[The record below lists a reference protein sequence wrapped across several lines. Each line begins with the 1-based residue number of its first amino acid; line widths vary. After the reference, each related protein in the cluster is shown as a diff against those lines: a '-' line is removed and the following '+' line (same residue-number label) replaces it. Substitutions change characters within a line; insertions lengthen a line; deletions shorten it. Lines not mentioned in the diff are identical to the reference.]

1 MHIVLVSP
9 RNSRSFWTL
18 DGSLPVLGK
27 PCVLPNLALPT
38 IAALTPPP
46 HTIELV
52 DENVEAVDFRV
63 DADLIG
69 ITGFIVHKEHM
80 FELIAG
86 FKAQGKRVA
95 VGGSYATLCPEDF
108 QGKVDVLFAGE
119 AEETWP
125 RFLEDYSRG
134 DWEPIYRAPQLPDI
148 SSRPVPRFDL
158 LRTGRYRTMLMQF
171 ARGCPFECEFCD
183 IIVMYGRKP
192 RTKSVPSAMAEVEA
206 LHRLGAR
213 SVFLVDDNFIGN
225 RARAKDFLR
234 ALAPW
239 QKDRGYP
246 ITFQTE
252 ASINLA
258 RDDELLD
265 LMRTAHFRSVFIG
278 IESPRKASLDET
290 RKVQNARED
299 MVLAVHKIQ
308 SYGIE
313 VQAGMIVGFDADDT
327 SIFEEHSRFLE
338 EARIPISMTGLLN
351 ALPKTPLYERLGREG
366 RLLGA
371 TTGDQ
376 FVFTNIVPAGMSRL
390 ELYRGYRELLEE
402 LYDHRLFRRRAL
414 ALIRHIGEAGA
425 PSTLRDVDVF
435 LRFLWYCVLRAD
447 RSRAALSIS
456 LFAAAL
462 MRKPSRLGLAVALAI
477 WHVHLHD
484 FVRTLSPLLSEMQ
497 EDLARSPKSEHIL
510 PAHFSAE
517 VLISLRS
524 RRQWSA
530 SRLPEPRSGEAT

>member
-1 MHIVLVSP
+1 MHIVLISP
-9 RNSRSFWTL
+9 RNPRSFWTL

-38 IAALTPPP
+38 IAALTPQP
-46 HTIELV
+46 HTVELV

-69 ITGFIVHKEHM
+69 ITGFIVHKERM

-86 FKAQGKRVA
+86 FKAEGKRVA

-108 QGKVDVLFAGE
+108 EGKVDVLFAGE

-125 RFLEDYSRG
+125 RFLEDFSRG
-134 DWEPIYRAPQLPDI
+134 DLKPIYRAPQLPDI
-148 SSRPVPRFDL
+148 ASRPIPRFDL
-158 LRTGRYRTMLMQF
+158 LRTKRYRTMLMQF

-192 RTKSVPSAMAEVEA
+192 RTKSVTSAMAEVDA
-206 LHRLGAR
+206 LYRLGAS

-234 ALAPW
+234 ALAEW
-239 QKDRGYP
+239 QQERGYP

-258 RDDELLD
+258 RDDELLG
-265 LMRTAHFRSVFIG
+265 LMRAAHFRSVFIG
-278 IESPRKASLDET
+278 IESPRKVSLKET

-299 MVLAVHKIQ
+299 MVVAVHKIQ
-308 SYGIE
+308 SFGIE
-313 VQAGMIVGFDADDT
+313 VQAGMIVGFDADDP
-327 SIFEEHSRFLE
+327 SIFEEHFRFLE

-351 ALPKTPLYERLGREG
+351 ALPKTPLYERLEREG
-366 RLLGA
+366 RLLGT

-376 FVFTNIVPAGMSRL
+376 FVFTNIMPAGMTRL
-390 ELYRGYRELLEE
+390 ELYRGYRELLED
-402 LYDHRLFRRRAL
+402 LYNHKLFRRRAL
-414 ALIRHIGEAGA
+414 KLIRHIGGGGA
-425 PSTLRDVDVF
+425 RFSLRDVDVF
-435 LRFLWYCVLRAD
+435 FRYLWYCILGAD
-447 RSRAALSIS
+447 KSRAALSIS
-456 LFAAAL
+456 LLAAAL
-462 MRKPSRLGLAVALAI
+462 IYKPSRLGVAVSLAI

-497 EDLARSPKSEHIL
+497 EALARNPASNHIL
-510 PAHFSAE
+510 PAQILSQDPDPSAFE
-517 VLISLRS
+517 
-524 RRQWSA
+524 
-530 SRLPEPRSGEAT
+530 EPAV

>member
-9 RNSRSFWTL
+9 RNPRSFWTL

-46 HTIELV
+46 HTIELL
-52 DENVEAVDFRV
+52 DENVEAVDFRL
-63 DADLIG
+63 DADLVG
-69 ITGFIVHKEHM
+69 ITGFIVHKERM
-80 FELIAG
+80 FELIAS
-86 FKAQGKRVA
+86 FKAEGKRVA

-108 QGKVDVLFAGE
+108 QGKVDVLFVGE

-134 DWEPIYRAPQLPDI
+134 DWELVYCAPQLPDI

-192 RTKSVPSAMAEVEA
+192 RTKTVASAMAEVEA
-206 LHRLGAR
+206 LHRLGAK

-234 ALAPW
+234 ALAAW
-239 QKDRGYP
+239 QKKRGYP

-258 RDDELLD
+258 RNDELLD
-265 LMRTAHFRSVFIG
+265 LMRAARFGSVFIG
-278 IESPRKASLDET
+278 IESPRKESLDET

-299 MVLAVHKIQ
+299 MVVAVHKIQ

-327 SIFEEHSRFLE
+327 RIFEEHSRFLQ

-351 ALPKTPLYERLGREG
+351 ALPKTPLYERLRREG

-376 FVFTNIVPAGMSRL
+376 FVFTNIVPGGMSRL
-390 ELYRGYRELLEE
+390 ELYRGYRELLED
-402 LYDHRLFRRRAL
+402 LYDHRLFRRRAVS
-414 ALIRHIGEAGA
+414 LIRHIGETGGRF
-425 PSTLRDVDVF
+425 SLRDVDVF
-435 LRFLWYCVLRAD
+435 FRFLWYCVLRAD
-447 RSRAALSIS
+447 RSRAALSLS

-462 MRKPSRLGLAVALAI
+462 IHKPSRLGLAVALAI
-477 WHVHLHD
+477 WHVHLHN

-497 EDLARSPKSEHIL
+497 GDLARNPESGHIL
-510 PAHFSAE
+510 PARVSSGGPDSAAFA
-517 VLISLRS
+517 
-524 RRQWSA
+524 QPASA
-530 SRLPEPRSGEAT
+530 KPMARATKREAT

>member
-1 MHIVLVSP
+1 MHIVLISP
-9 RNSRSFWTL
+9 RNPRSFWTL

-38 IAALTPPP
+38 VAALTPQP
-46 HTIELV
+46 HTVELV
-52 DENVEAVDFRV
+52 DENVEAVNFRV
-63 DADLIG
+63 NADLIG
-69 ITGFIVHKEHM
+69 ITGFIVHKERM

-86 FKAQGKRVA
+86 FKAEGKRVA

-108 QGKVDVLFAGE
+108 EGKVDVLFAGE

-125 RFLEDYSRG
+125 RFLKDFSRG
-134 DWEPIYRAPQLPDI
+134 DWKPIYRAPELPDI
-148 SSRPVPRFDL
+148 SSRPIPRFDL
-158 LRTGRYRTMLMQF
+158 LRTDQYRTMLMQF

-192 RTKSVPSAMAEVEA
+192 RTKSVASAMAEVEA

-234 ALAPW
+234 ALTGW
-239 QKDRGYP
+239 QKKRGYP

-258 RDDELLD
+258 RDDELLK
-265 LMRTAHFRSVFIG
+265 LMRAAHFRSVFIG
-278 IESPRKASLDET
+278 IESPRKASLHET

-299 MVLAVHKIQ
+299 MVVAVHKIQ
-308 SYGIE
+308 SFGIE
-313 VQAGMIVGFDADDT
+313 VQAGMIVGFDADDP
-327 SIFEEHSRFLE
+327 SIFEEHFRFLE

-351 ALPKTPLYERLGREG
+351 ALPKTPLHERLGREG

-376 FVFTNIVPAGMSRL
+376 FVFTNLAPAGMTRL
-390 ELYRGYRELLEE
+390 ELYRGYRELLEH
-402 LYDHRLFRRRAL
+402 LYDHKAFRRRAL
-414 ALIRHIGEAGA
+414 NLIRHIGAAGGRF
-425 PSTLRDVDVF
+425 SLRDVDVF
-435 LRFLWYCVLRAD
+435 LRYLWYCVLGAD

-462 MRKPSRLGLAVALAI
+462 IYKPSRLGLAVALAI

-497 EDLARSPKSEHIL
+497 EALARNPESGHIFPAQILAQSPDSAAFEE
-510 PAHFSAE
+510 PA
-517 VLISLRS
+517 V
-524 RRQWSA
+524 
-530 SRLPEPRSGEAT
+530 